1 MLGVVERVGAD
12 LLQRAHIQ
20 PPPQVEW
27 KELWGR
33 AYTSQIETS
42 FKEGGDVWF
51 DSTALV
57 EFRQKDQE
65 LEAWLLANCRINES
79 YEFPVGDH
87 MVGFTRLQ
95 KLKSPK

>member
-1 MLGVVERVGAD
+1 MENRTVRYFN
-12 LLQRAHIQ
+12 
-20 PPPQVEW
+20 PQVEW

-51 DSTALV
+51 DSTALA
-57 EFRQKDQE
+57 EFRQKDQD
-65 LEAWLLANCRINES
+65 LESWLLANCRINES

-87 MVGFTRLQ
+87 MMGFTRLQ
-95 KLKSPK
+95 KLKSSK